1 MTLLNPYYRSRVP
14 LCSLLASTLLLALGN
29 AQAQD
34 SGLGVDLHFG
44 NDLDPARMIGIGC
57 SENGATW
64 LTAERKRTPTGF
76 LYDCIADYA
85 PYKPMANGWQYHGRV
100 GMGYLLMGGD
110 EQAMLWSRF
119 NNYDDGFI
127 FSTTLSLQR
136 AVDGRY
142 LDIDTRYINN
152 TAQYYRLTTGQ
163 AGKYRIQAFSRK
175 QSNVLSDN
183 TQSLWNNP
191 GSQHLVLKP
200 GLTPGNHNAAA
211 INAFMD
217 ADPATRVA
225 VTRSKQGI
233 GIHYYVDTRW
243 SAFANA
249 SHERR
254 EGSRPFGGPFSFGRF
269 TEILRPIDDNTTNF
283 NGGLRFVGNEWRM
296 EFSYTG
302 SFFRNGMNYFTYEM
316 PQASLTTGGFHP
328 VGLFSY
334 EPENDYH
341 RIGSTFTRRIKGAWK
356 GEFTF
361 GAAFSQMRQ
370 NDNLVPSLLACNSG
384 TTGAFNC
391 ADWNTPASLSRSNAD
406 MAIYNQRIIS
416 RLVLQPSDNLTWN
429 SNLSFL
435 REDYLGNYLA
445 YNPLTGEY
453 GYPAE
458 NGAFS
463 GVWNSTK
470 TNSVRVRN
478 LPLDKQSLEFSTGL
492 NWRVDQHNTLGAT
505 YGHTQIERTNREF
518 TKTDENSLQLSWIN
532 RHSNGWLTTR
542 LNYSYADRGAKNYN
556 FDPYEFTY
564 SVALP
569 GATPSGVLVH
579 TTDAL
584 RKYDI
589 GERKQDKVDLMLTFA
604 LPQDMTVYTSARLE
618 DNRYP
623 TQIGR
628 TGYSTMAANVQ
639 WEWQPNLSST
649 VSAYYGYDRS
659 KVKVANVNDDNV
671 TPGARLSDTS
681 LGGSAYPENRRW
693 WMDDKQRNHNI
704 GFNLRQKIQR
714 AVLDIDWN
722 YSNAKGITS
731 WIANGGD
738 AGNAAAILTD
748 GLTGRFPAMSFRV
761 NSISASLQLPIN
773 QQTHVR
779 LFSTW
784 ERGSARDW
792 HYDGID
798 NTHAVVNMVFIDG
811 GPRGYS
817 AHLVGLMLEVAL

>member
-1 MTLLNPYYRSRVP
+1 MTLLNPYYRSGVP

-29 AQAQD
+29 AHAQD

-57 SENGATW
+57 NAEGATW

-76 LYDCIADYA
+76 LYDCIPDYV
-85 PYKPMANGWQYHGRV
+85 PYKPMANGWQYRGRV
-100 GMGYLLMGGD
+100 GIGYLLMGGD
-110 EQAMLWSRF
+110 EQAALWSRF

-136 AVDGRY
+136 AIDGRY
-142 LDIDTRYINN
+142 LDIDTHYVNN
-152 TAQYYRLTTGQ
+152 NAQYYRLTTGQ
-163 AGKYRIQAFSRK
+163 AGKYRIQAFARK

-191 GSQHLVLKP
+191 GSQHLVLKS
-200 GLTPGNHNAAA
+200 GLTPGIHNAAA

-233 GIHYYVDTRW
+233 GIHYYLDTRW

-254 EGSRPFGGPFSFGRF
+254 EGSRPFGGPFSFGRL

-283 NGGLRFVGNEWRM
+283 NGGLRFVGNEWHM

-316 PQASLTTGGFHP
+316 PQSMTFNP

-356 GEFTF
+356 GEFTL

-384 TTGAFNC
+384 TTGSFNC

-416 RLVLQPSDNLTWN
+416 RLVLQPSDQITWN
-429 SNLSFL
+429 SHLGFL
-435 REDYLGNYLA
+435 REDYSGNYLA

-463 GVWNSTK
+463 GVWNAGK

-478 LPLDKQSLEFSTGL
+478 LPLDKQTLEFSTGL
-492 NWRVDQHNTLGAT
+492 NWRLDQYNTFGTT
-505 YGHTQIERTNREF
+505 YGHTQIERTNREL
-518 TKTDENSLQLSWIN
+518 TKTDEDSLQLSWIN
-532 RHSNGWLTTR
+532 RHANGWLTTR
-542 LNYSYADRGAKNYN
+542 LNYSYADRGGKNYN

-564 SVALP
+564 SVTLP

-589 GERKQDKVDLMLTFA
+589 GERKQDKIDLMLTFA

-618 DNRYP
+618 DSRYP

-628 TGYSTMAANVQ
+628 TGYSTMATNVQ

-671 TPGARLSDTS
+671 TMGARLSDTS
-681 LGGSAYPENRRW
+681 LGGSAYPEVRRW
-693 WMDDKQRNHNI
+693 WMDDKQRNHNL

-731 WIANGGD
+731 WVANSGD
-738 AGNAAAILTD
+738 AGNATAILAD
-748 GLTGRFPAMSFRV
+748 GLIGRFPAMSFRV

-773 QQTHVR
+773 QQTHAR

-792 HYDGID
+792 HYDGIN
-798 NTHAVVNMVFIDG
+798 NTHAVGNMVFIDG